1 MQVIYSSPNRFL
13 EDVADS
19 LQATLKDIVENI
31 TIKSDFSIIHP
42 HYKPLELT
50 AESVEQFQKLP
61 PALKDKYLSIQL
73 CAYLSGIYFTHSLHT
88 ILSVDQE
95 TGNST
100 EPQLE
105 ENTTLAG
112 VDVVFFE
119 RLHRNNHGQGYDD
132 FGWQVLGED
141 DENHLIVTK
150 DELALHI
157 KRDRH
162 LSPKT
167 QSAAVGELVSIRL
180 PRNRVDSRNYIAIG
194 NAGSH
199 ESEGS
204 DRDKQ
209 SVCIYF
215 NFGAEGAVR
224 FMAGLT
230 EKLNELG
237 IPFSFKV
244 PYNPWDYKRC
254 DSGKLYFHKQ
264 DYQAVKSVLQPI
276 YLANRDHFKSE
287 YPFLTKILAPGIA
300 LAEEPNLNS
309 SETESFS
316 KNRCQMIANGLIE
329 SWKNGQDLPGNV
341 MDKVI
346 QQFNKHEINLKYP
359 YLNTKSKDIY
369 CFFD

>member
-1 MQVIYSSPNRFL
+1 MQVINSRPNISLANSSASFQA
-13 EDVADS
+13 V
-19 LQATLKDIVENI
+19 LQDIVDNI
-31 TIKSDFSIIHP
+31 TIESNFGVTHT
-42 HYKPLELT
+42 HYQPLELT
-50 AESVEQFQKLP
+50 EESVGRFQKLP
-61 PALKDKYLSIQL
+61 QALQDKYLTLQL
-73 CAYLSGIYFTHSLHT
+73 CNYLAGIYFTHSLQT
-88 ILSVDQE
+88 ILSADQK

-119 RLHRNNHGQGYDD
+119 RLHSNNNGQGYDD
-132 FGWQVLGED
+132 FGWQVIGEG
-141 DENHLIVTK
+141 EGNTLIVSK
-150 DELALHI
+150 DELTLHI

-162 LSPKT
+162 LSPET
-167 QSAAVGELVSIRL
+167 QSTAVGELVSIRL

-199 ESEGS
+199 EREDANS
-204 DRDKQ
+204 DQ
-209 SVCIYF
+209 QNVGIYF
-215 NFGAEGAVR
+215 NFNAEGAVR

-230 EKLNELG
+230 EKLNELS

-254 DSGKLYFHKQ
+254 DSGKLYFHQQ

-276 YLANRDHFKSE
+276 YLANRDLFNSK

-309 SETESFS
+309 PEAESFS
-316 KNRCQMIANGLIE
+316 KNRCQMIADGLIK
-329 SWKNGQDLPGNV
+329 SWKNGEQLKDSKMNQIL
-341 MDKVI
+341 
-346 QQFNKHEINLKYP
+346 QQF
-359 YLNTKSKDIY
+359 D
-369 CFFD
+369 